1 MKFFITI
8 YMFSLSILCYAQ
20 QPKVIEFSE
29 IPNDIIARTKERKD
43 INGTPC
49 GVVRVSIAMPDV
61 AFDGWIIDK
70 QNRPGEYIVY
80 MADKS
85 EKITIL
91 HPSCIPM
98 EYKFPQ
104 PIESRH
110 TYRLVLEM
118 PQTNQ
123 TYIRLR
129 SNVKKAQIDIEGQ
142 KYNTNDG
149 VFTLTL
155 PNGEY
160 KYTATTPLKGFSIVE
175 GKLDVSNQP
184 YLEDSVRFASKA
196 SYVLNVNTDAKALIT
211 IDGEP
216 QKKDQRQFI
225 LSAGIHTIE
234 AMLGDG
240 NVWTETKD
248 VDMSEGNAS
257 VDLNMRGILRIVYP
271 SNAQFEIRSL
281 DNALPPSKKTFN
293 TGDAISLLGD
303 YEIVVNKKNYEKTRA
318 KVSIG
323 VGASIEN
330 FRIDVVS
337 KGDNYFLGQN
347 GERQNYEK
355 AFKEY
360 KKMADK
366 GDDIAQFQLASCY
379 ENGYGTPV
387 DYQAAMEYWKIS
399 SNNGNCDATYQ
410 LAQRTTS
417 NDDERLRLYLLAA
430 KQGNIPSMKIVGD
443 YYVSIKDF
451 ENAKKYYLMAI
462 KGNPFRTNNDIEKG
476 IAGSLAGLG
485 ELYYQGNEVSLDRKK
500 AYDYFAKAASRGSL
514 LALERIADYIY
525 YGFETGLPN
534 QDEAI
539 EKYKEIGEGLS
550 AEGNLRV
557 GIYEYEKQHYEIAN
571 QYFFRLANKDFELGD
586 NIIDIFLRMGDVM
599 YKTDKPASFFY
610 YDKTA
615 AQNVSNLK
623 QFVRLGYMYLNGQG
637 TEKKPE
643 KSKEYFEKG
652 AVLGDAESICMI
664 GYLYEKGLGVKKDIE
679 KAIEHYSKAGKMG
692 YMKAYNN
699 LGTVYAHTKNMEKAE
714 FYWGLAAKAGNKTA
728 INNLIKFYKNRNNT
742 EKVDVWT
749 SKLK

>member
-1 MKFFITI
+1 MRFVIAI
-8 YMFSLSILCYAQ
+8 YMLSLSILCNAQ

-29 IPNDIIARTKERKD
+29 IPNDIIARTQERND
-43 INGTPC
+43 INGIPC

-61 AFDGWIIDK
+61 VFDGWIIDK

-85 EKITIL
+85 KKITIL
-91 HPSCIPM
+91 HPSCIPF
-98 EYKFPQ
+98 EFTFPQ
-104 PIESRH
+104 PIESKH

-123 TYIRLR
+123 TYIRLK
-129 SNVKKAQIDIEGQ
+129 SNVKKAQINIAGQ
-142 KYNTNDG
+142 TFDTNDG
-149 VFTLTL
+149 FFTLTL

-160 KYTATTPLKGFSIVE
+160 KYTATTPLNGFGIVE
-175 GKLDVSNQP
+175 GIIEVKNQP
-184 YLEDSVRFASKA
+184 FLEESLRFASKA

-216 QKKDQRQFI
+216 QRKDQRQFT

-248 VDMSEGNAS
+248 VDLSEGNSS

-271 SNAQFEIRSL
+271 SNAQFEIISL
-281 DNALPPSKKTFN
+281 NNAIPPSKKTFN
-293 TGDAISLLGD
+293 TGEAISLLGD
-303 YEIVVNKKNYEKTRA
+303 YEIIVNKRNYEKTRA

-323 VGASIEN
+323 VGVSIEN

-337 KGDNYFLGQN
+337 KGDNYFIGQN
-347 GERQNYEK
+347 GESLNYVK

-366 GDDIAQFQLASCY
+366 GDDIAQFQLASCF
-379 ENGYGTPV
+379 ENGYGTSV
-387 DYQAAMEYWKIS
+387 DYQAAMKYWKIS

-410 LAQRTTS
+410 LAQRTTN

-443 YYVSIKDF
+443 YYVAIKDF
-451 ENAKKYYLMAI
+451 ENAKKYYMMAI
-462 KGNPFRTNNDIEKG
+462 EGNQFRSNNDIEEG
-476 IAGSLAGLG
+476 IAGSLTGLG
-485 ELYYQGNEVSLDRKK
+485 ELYYQGNGVPLDRKI
-500 AYDYFAKAASRGSL
+500 AYDYFVKAASRGNA

-534 QDEAI
+534 QEKAI

-550 AEGNLRV
+550 ADANLRV
-557 GIYEYEKQHYEIAN
+557 GIYEYENKHYEIAN
-571 QYFFRLANKDFELGD
+571 QYFFRLANKNVELGD
-586 NIIDIFLRMGDVM
+586 NIIDIYLKMGDLM
-599 YKTDKPASFFY
+599 YKTDKPASFYY

-615 AQNVSNLK
+615 SHNVSNLK

-664 GYLYEKGLGVKKDIE
+664 GYLFEKGLGVKKDIE
-679 KAIEHYSKAGKMG
+679 KAIEHYNKAGKMG

-699 LGTVYAHTKNMEKAE
+699 LGTVYAQIKNMDKAE
-714 FYWGLAAKAGNKTA
+714 FYWELAAKSGNKTA
-728 INNLIKFYKNRNNT
+728 IKNLIKFYRNRNNS
-742 EKVDVWT
+742 EKVDEWT
-749 SKLK
+749 GKLK